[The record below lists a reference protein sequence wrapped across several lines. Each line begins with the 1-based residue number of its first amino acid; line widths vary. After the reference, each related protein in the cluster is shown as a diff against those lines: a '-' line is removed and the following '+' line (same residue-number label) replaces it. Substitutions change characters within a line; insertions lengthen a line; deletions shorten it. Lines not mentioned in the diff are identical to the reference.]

1 MAVTDEGMRF
11 LLEADVNQFERG
23 MNNAQTAA
31 QNAAKGIVAAGVRI
45 QGASNYVDA
54 LQKDLKGLVAGLRTG
69 ETQFVSTGMAV
80 NRAGQVVEQFGRNVA
95 SVGPNVKA
103 MSGVTNSFNQLL
115 RETPNFAIN
124 AQIGVLALSNNIPI
138 FVDAVNSA
146 VRAGGG
152 FISILKGIGASLFS
166 IGGIIQLG
174 VTLVTIFSKE
184 LFGTEKAAK
193 DAGDEIKKLSDIQK
207 DYNKTVQSSNA
218 DTLKEVATLNEL
230 FRIAQDETRSRKDRT
245 SALRELK
252 SATDG
257 YLDSLTLE
265 TINTNKAKLALD
277 EFNKSLFISA
287 VIKSNEKLVQDLAD
301 TYGRLAQQGID
312 GKKRIDELNKAIA
325 EANKPGGDIEGE
337 SRFDR
342 VVRLSK
348 ERTQLI
354 LETNKA
360 INEQNKA
367 YDQIL
372 ATGTKIAQLQVQLSP
387 FTKETNSNKGKKD
400 ILTISDVLKT
410 LQNELRAIDDY
421 NKLVGLSSDNLAGEK
436 LKALN
441 KSFENIAK
449 IGGADALAQLKKI
462 KSQIDLLGASV
473 IGEKKIN
480 TKQILKFDKQ
490 TIKDPFSTENIER
503 LVVTIPIDY
512 RIDTS
517 KALQNIKQLRPVL
530 NELGDLA
537 RIEALQ
543 AAAKFQEAI
552 EKGTNNAIQNGVSNL
567 GSSFATA
574 IGEMVAGGK
583 GLKSAFDGII
593 GVFASFLKQLGES
606 MIAAGTATIAAK
618 LLIKNPYTAVAAGIV
633 AVAAGAAIQ
642 ASINK
647 APSFATG
654 GTVYGSQMIQAG
666 DNTTQKEHILSDLQL
681 KKIAQGAGIGGGG
694 TIIAETRVSGT
705 DLVILLKQAEGSI
718 ASING

>member
-1 MAVTDEGMRF
+1 MAVTEEGMKF
-11 LLEADVNQFERG
+11 LLEADVNQFDRA
-23 MNNAQTAA
+23 MNNARTAA
-31 QNAAKGIVAAGVRI
+31 DNAAKGIVAAGVRI
-45 QGASNYVDA
+45 QGAGNYVEA
-54 LQKDLKGLVAGLRTG
+54 LQKDLKGLVAGLKTG

-80 NRAGQVVEQFGRNVA
+80 NRAGQVVEQFGRNVSTIA
-95 SVGPNVKA
+95 PNVKA
-103 MSGVTNSFNQLL
+103 MSGVTNSFNQIL

-124 AQIGVLALSNNIPI
+124 AQIGILGLSNNIPI
-138 FVDAVNSA
+138 FVDAVSAA
-146 VRAGGG
+146 VRSGGG
-152 FISILKGIGASLFS
+152 FITVLKGLGASLFS
-166 IGGIIQLG
+166 IGGVIQLG
-174 VTLVTIFSKE
+174 VTLITIFSKE
-184 LFGTEKAAK
+184 LFGAEKAAK
-193 DAGDEIKKLSDIQK
+193 DTGSEIKKLSEIQK
-207 DYNKTVQSSNA
+207 DYNKTLQSSNA
-218 DTLKEVATLNEL
+218 DALKEVTVLNEL

-342 VVRLSK
+342 VVRLNK

-372 ATGTKIAQLQVQLSP
+372 ATGTKIAQLQVQLNP
-387 FTKETNSNKGKKD
+387 FKAESNKEAKAD
-400 ILTISDVLKT
+400 
-410 LQNELRAIDDY
+410 IDDVTKVLQ
-421 NKLVGLSSDNLAGEK
+421 KLEADINGLNLAF
-436 LKALN
+436 A
-441 KSFENIAK
+441 ST
-449 IGGADALAQLKKI
+449 GGSVLDLAQNKI
-462 KSQIDLLGASV
+462 K
-473 IGEKKIN
+473 
-480 TKQILKFDKQ
+480 
-490 TIKDPFSTENIER
+490 R
-503 LVVTIPIDY
+503 LE
-512 RIDTS
+512 
-517 KALQNIKQLRPVL
+517 KALQDLGELGIKPTDGLFNAIDARIKQLQNSLSRTPVNL
-530 NELGDLA
+530 QIPVNIEPLPPAQSNVAAAFKPLVDSLDFEQLTDFQKRFNDNFNNALRSGVANIASGIGESIGGLISGAKSLGDV
-537 RIEALQ
+537 
-543 AAAKFQEAI
+543 F
-552 EKGTNNAIQNGVSNL
+552 N
-567 GSSFATA
+567 
-574 IGEMVAGGK
+574 
-583 GLKSAFDGII
+583 GII
-593 GVFASFLKQLGES
+593 GLFGRFVKQLGES

-618 LLIKNPYTAVAAGIV
+618 ALIKNPYAAVAAGII
-633 AVAAGAAIQ
+633 AVAAGSLIE
-642 ASINK
+642 SSLSK

-681 KKIAQGAGIGGGG
+681 KKIAQGAGIGGGNAV
-694 TIIAETRVSGT
+694 IAETRISGT
-705 DLVILLKQAEGSI
+705 DLVILIKQAENSI